1 MNSLLRCTKTTYA
14 KLDTFLVTRPMKGV
28 EVLNVSLDNYN
39 NFEGNL
45 RQKLFSQTETTT
57 DIRNM

>member
-1 MNSLLRCTKTTYA
+1 MNSLLRCTKIGYA
-14 KLDTFLVTRPMKGV
+14 KLDTFLVTRPVKGV

-45 RQKLFSQTETTT
+45 KAELVFT
-57 DIRNM
+57 DRNNN